1 VLCAQTRYVCAQ
13 FGEARIQFHVV
24 TDGHD
29 QMEPQIKAF
38 LDTMNAYGHRGVE
51 LFWTDN
57 PSGDY
62 LFFTRLIPTLVD
74 TQRTL
79 DGLAPPPPPHAVPAC
94 DAGADRYNLA
104 TQDTEIESKVFAARN
119 FVARLPP
126 EQRVMSLDAEW
137 DTTKNKR
144 GSVTGTGKV
153 AVIQLSFR
161 TQADGEVH
169 ALVLHVHSKKTL
181 PQAMLDLFSDKGICF
196 TGRNIGGDLKRIG
209 KDFGCL
215 PLMNGMHVVKLG
227 RMARTRDVVRSG
239 TAGLDVLVLEIL
251 KQRLLKSPAVR
262 LSNWSSKALSDDQV
276 KYAAL
281 DVIKALEVYFKLAPM
296 PNLTARLVQADI
308 STGKAV
314 DIVPAHGSVELLAT
328 RAATGVILPQPTPH
342 WEMPSIFQVSK
353 SVPKGP
359 MCLVSGK
366 SAPHA
371 PYIFGLII
379 PHFDTD
385 CAEIPHFTHYFY
397 IY

>member
-1 VLCAQTRYVCAQ
+1 MFSYQNPLLYVLCTETRNVRAQ

-29 QMEPQIKAF
+29 QMEPQVQAF

-62 LFFTRLIPTLVD
+62 LFFTRVIPTLVD

-79 DGLAPPPPPHAVPAC
+79 DGLAPPPPPHALPAC

-104 TQDTEIESKVFAARN
+104 MKDIDIESKVFAARN
-119 FVARLPP
+119 CVASLPI

-144 GSVTGTGKV
+144 GSITGTGKV

-181 PQAMLDLFSDKGICF
+181 PQALLDLFTDKGIWF

-215 PLMNGMHVVKLG
+215 SLMNGMHVVELG
-227 RMARTRDVVRSG
+227 KMARTRDVVSCG
-239 TAGLDVLVLEIL
+239 TAALDVLVLKIL
-251 KQRLLKSPAVR
+251 KQRLLKTPAVR
-262 LSNWSSKALSDDQV
+262 LSDWSSKALTNNQV

-281 DVIKALEVYFKLAPM
+281 DVIKALEVYFNLVPM

-308 STGKAV
+308 HPGKAV
-314 DIVPAHGSVELLAT
+314 DIVPAHGSVEMLAT
-328 RAATGVILPQPTPH
+328 RAATGVILAQPNPD
-342 WEMPSIFQVSK
+342 WEMPSIFQASK
-353 SVPKGP
+353 NAPKGP
-359 MCLVSGK
+359 MCVVSGK
-366 SAPHA
+366 SAV
-371 PYIFGLII
+371 
-379 PHFDTD
+379 
-385 CAEIPHFTHYFY
+385 
-397 IY
+397 